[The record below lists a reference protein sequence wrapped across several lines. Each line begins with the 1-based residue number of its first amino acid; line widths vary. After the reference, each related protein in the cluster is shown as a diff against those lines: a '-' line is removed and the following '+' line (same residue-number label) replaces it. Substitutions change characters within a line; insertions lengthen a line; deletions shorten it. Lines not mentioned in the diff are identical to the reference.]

1 MPKAFKFTESF
12 SKLEKMVLVA
22 FQSSRRRAAGFS
34 KENCTSETYFVGLKN
49 SEFSPGQY
57 FNSLVLKCLSEFKS
71 LWHLM
76 TKNLLMQ

>member
-12 SKLEKMVLVA
+12 SKLKKLSWSP
-22 FQSSRRRAAGFS
+22 FKSSRRCAAGFS
-34 KENCTSETYFVGLKN
+34 KENCTSETNFVGLKN

-57 FNSLVLKCLSEFKS
+57 FNSLVLKSLSEFKS

-76 TKNLLMQ
+76 TKNLSMQ